1 MYKKTLTY
9 TNLNGE
15 QATESLYFN
24 LSKRDALKIF
34 GKYSNG
40 TLDEKTLQLYLDK
53 LKDSKDVV
61 KMVSFIEDVILS
73 AYGEKSEDGK
83 YFMKDNVIR
92 TRFENSVAYAEVFE
106 ELFTNPKELNE
117 FIKGIF
123 PNFSNK
129 ASESTTA
136 SIVA

>member
-1 MYKKTLTY
+1 MYKKTVAY

-15 QATESLYFN
+15 QVTESLYFN
-24 LSKRDALKIF
+24 LSKRDALKVF
-34 GKYSNG
+34 GKYTNG

-61 KMVSFIEDVILS
+61 KMISFIEDVILS

-129 ASESTTA
+129 ASGSTTA

>member
-15 QATESLYFN
+15 QVTEKLYFN

-40 TLDEKTLQLYLDK
+40 TLDKDSLQVYLDK

-61 KMVSFIEDVILS
+61 KMISFIEDVILS

-92 TRFENSVAYAEVFE
+92 TRFENSVAYAELFE
-106 ELFTNPKELNE
+106 ELFTNPNELNE
-117 FIKGIF
+117 FVKGIF
-123 PNFSNK
+123 PSFSNE
-129 ASESTTA
+129 ASATTTA
-136 SIVA
+136 SVVS

>member
-15 QATESLYFN
+15 QVTESLYFN

-40 TLDEKTLQLYLDK
+40 TLDGKALQLYLDK
-53 LKDSKDVV
+53 LKGSKDVA

-106 ELFTNPKELNE
+106 ELFTSPKELNE

-129 ASESTTA
+129 ASEPTTA
-136 SIVA
+136 SVVS